1 MTNKPQTGTE
11 HSAIAKSLDLSI
23 STKHSIEI
31 SRSIRYK
38 STTSAKK
45 ILEDAINLR
54 KAIPFRKFKK
64 DMGHKRGMAA
74 GRYPKKA
81 ANEFMRLIK
90 SVEANAQ
97 SKGLDVGN
105 LKITKIIS
113 NLASIPFTGGRR
125 RTGTK
130 RTNLEIEVKEFSKNK
145 ESEKKGEKT
154 SKTVSVKKE
163 DLKTTASKSKESKL
177 QEEIKQ

>member
-1 MTNKPQTGTE
+1 MLNKPPTGNE
-11 HSAIAKSLDLSI
+11 HSATAKSLDLSI

-31 SRSIRYK
+31 SRSLRYK
-38 STTSAKK
+38 STTLAKR
-45 ILEDAINLR
+45 ILEDAINLK

-74 GRYPKKA
+74 GRYPQKA
-81 ANEFMRLIK
+81 AREFMRLIK

-97 SKGLDVGN
+97 SKGLNVGN

-113 NLASIPFTGGRR
+113 NLASIPATGGRR

-130 RTNLEIEVKEFSKNK
+130 RTHLEIEVKEFIHKTEKRASKAAD
-145 ESEKKGEKT
+145 
-154 SKTVSVKKE
+154 VKKE
-163 DLKTTASKSKESKL
+163 DLKATTTSKSK
-177 QEEIKQ
+177 QQGEIKQ